1 MQLTP
6 EQQSTVRQWVDE
18 GASLSDVQKRLREQF
33 NLTMTYLEA
42 RLLAGDLGLTFVGDK
57 PAPVEDTPEDDD
69 TGADDPSASSDDDTA
84 EPAAPG
90 EVSLTIDA
98 ITRPQAIVSGKV
110 TFSDGTTGGWHLDQ
124 MGRLGLEPPSPGYR
138 PPEADIP
145 AFQRKL
151 QQLLQSQGF

>member
-6 EQQSTVRQWVDE
+6 EQQSTVRQWAED
-18 GASLSDVQKRLREQF
+18 GASLSAIQKRLREEF

-42 RLLAGDLGLTFVGDK
+42 RLLAGDLGLTFVGDQ
-57 PAPVEDTPEDDD
+57 PASKAD
-69 TGADDPSASSDDDTA
+69 DDPSPDDDPEA
-84 EPAAPG
+84 DDAPAGDDQPAATG
-90 EVSLTIDA
+90 EVSVTLDVV
-98 ITRPQAIVSGKV
+98 TRPQAIVSGKV
-110 TFSDGTTGGWHLDQ
+110 TFSDGTVGGWYLDQ
-124 MGRLGLEPPSPGYR
+124 MGRLGLEPPNPGYR